1 MWLIVFV
8 IYPRGWVCTLQFCQ
22 VVPPCAAKAGV
33 ITDRELA
40 CASER
45 IERKKVVSAAGR
57 EQWPVHR
64 WHFGRPKLELQ
75 PPFKGRGLL
84 TLFVLAIG

>member
-22 VVPPCAAKAGV
+22 AVWTDAAKAGV

-45 IERKKVVSAAGR
+45 SECKQIGAGGHLG
-57 EQWPVHR
+57 QWSVHR
-64 WHFGRPKLELQ
+64 CLLGKQRLDVQ
-75 PPFKGRGLL
+75 PRFK
-84 TLFVLAIG
+84 